1 MATILIQV
9 AGAPFDEG
17 NIFRV
22 PAIDGGPFVNPYP
35 LAPQSTVDGGVF
47 SQVPTQSVLVDGG
60 TIPLAGTATYDPN
73 KIYGPD
79 DVLTLEFDLEDF

>member
-17 NIFRV
+17 NIFKV
-22 PAIDGGPFVNPYP
+22 PAIDGGPFINPYP
-35 LAPQSTVDGGVF
+35 LAPQSTVDGGFF
-47 SQVPTQSVLVDGG
+47 SQAPTQSIIVDGG
-60 TIPLAGTATYDPN
+60 TIPPLGTATYDPN

-79 DVLTLEFDLEDF
+79 DVVTLEFDLEDF